1 MRFFNT
7 AGPVEHERHYCI
19 PPLERVDLEE
29 VLSLVDQ
36 RKYFVLHAPRQT
48 GKTSTLLALRDLL
61 NAQGRYR
68 CVYANVEAA
77 QTARDDV
84 EQAVRIV
91 LGVLASR
98 ARVALGDDFLAKEW
112 PGIFAEFG
120 PAALGEALTRW
131 CQAGDRP
138 LVLLIDEIDAL
149 VGDSLLSALR
159 QLRSGYD
166 QRPRAFPQS
175 LALCGVRDVR
185 DYRIRSGPADEVVTG
200 GSAFNV
206 KAKSLRLGDF
216 SRADATALLQQHTA
230 ETGQPFASEALD
242 LVWRQTQGQPWL
254 VNALAAEACFENKA
268 GRERSRVI
276 GANAVRSAQE
286 RLIAR
291 RETHLDQ
298 LADKLKEERVR
309 RVVEP
314 MLSGSDETEF
324 ADRDLEYVRDLGL
337 VAANRPLRVANPIY
351 AEVIP
356 RLIRSS

>member
-91 LGVLASR
+91 LGVLSSR

-131 CQAGDRP
+131 CQ
-138 LVLLIDEIDAL
+138 EISNA
-149 VGDSLLSALR
+149 
-159 QLRSGYD
+159 
-166 QRPRAFPQS
+166 
-175 LALCGVRDVR
+175 C
-185 DYRIRSGPADEVVTG
+185 
-200 GSAFNV
+200 
-206 KAKSLRLGDF
+206 SLRL
-216 SRADATALLQQHTA
+216 T
-230 ETGQPFASEALD
+230 
-242 LVWRQTQGQPWL
+242 
-254 VNALAAEACFENKA
+254 
-268 GRERSRVI
+268 
-276 GANAVRSAQE
+276 
-286 RLIAR
+286 
-291 RETHLDQ
+291 
-298 LADKLKEERVR
+298 
-309 RVVEP
+309 
-314 MLSGSDETEF
+314 
-324 ADRDLEYVRDLGL
+324 
-337 VAANRPLRVANPIY
+337 
-351 AEVIP
+351 P
-356 RLIRSS
+356 R